1 MNPNT
6 PAGRNVNDR
15 SRSLARR
22 GWQVA
27 AGALGALVVIALV
40 SGGSGAAEATGSA
53 EPSAQSTNGPA
64 PSAMKSRES
73 APKPDAMKSRE
84 SAPRPG
90 AMKSRESAPKPDAMK
105 SRESAPK
112 PDAMKSR
119 ESAPQ
124 PDEAVTQ

>member
-1 MNPNT
+1 MNPNM
-6 PAGRNVNDR
+6 PAHRNANDK

-27 AGALGALVVIALV
+27 AGALGALVVFALV
-40 SGGSGAAEATGSA
+40 SGGGSGAAEATGSA
-53 EPSAQSTNGPA
+53 EPSAQSTGGPA
-64 PSAMKSRES
+64 PS
-73 APKPDAMKSRE
+73 
-84 SAPRPG
+84 

>member
-1 MNPNT
+1 MNPNM
-6 PAGRNVNDR
+6 PAHRNANDKR
-15 SRSLARR
+15 RSLARR

-27 AGALGALVVIALV
+27 AGALGTLVVVALV

-53 EPSAQSTNGPA
+53 EPSAQSTGGPA

-73 APKPDAMKSRE
+73 APKPD
-84 SAPRPG
+84 

-124 PDEAVTQ
+124 PDEARTQ